1 MCDGGFSQRA
11 MLNVGVGSDGE
22 SVIINIRAGYNTI
35 CGDEVWKLVFHTAMT
50 PHEAVLMASYLRELD
65 AGNIGDF
72 EKAGVGFV
80 LTEFGAA
87 MYLPS
92 GRGIW
97 FDDDGKLGWLADEL
111 DKAAKETLDDFSG
124 ASE

>member
-1 MCDGGFSQRA
+1 MMCDGGFSQKA
-11 MLNVGVGSDGE
+11 MLNVGVGSDGWD
-22 SVIINIRAGYNTI
+22 IYLNIRAGYDTI
-35 CGDEVWKLVFHTAMT
+35 CGDEVWKQVFHAEMT
-50 PHEAVLMASYLRELD
+50 PHEAAHMASYLRELD

-72 EKAGVGFV
+72 EEAGVGFE

-92 GRGIW
+92 GRGVW

-111 DKAAKETLDDFSG
+111 EKAAKEVG
-124 ASE
+124 A